1 MYFGQSQA
9 SCCLPWLSYSYH
21 LLSLALN
28 LKDWQTESHIDILIK
43 LLARKQIILF
53 PKMSTYSYHHE
64 LLVGCHNLQ
73 IDRVQEAR
81 LIDFPC

>member
-1 MYFGQSQA
+1 
-9 SCCLPWLSYSYH
+9 
-21 LLSLALN
+21 
-28 LKDWQTESHIDILIK
+28 
-43 LLARKQIILF
+43 
-53 PKMSTYSYHHE
+53 MSTYSYHHE